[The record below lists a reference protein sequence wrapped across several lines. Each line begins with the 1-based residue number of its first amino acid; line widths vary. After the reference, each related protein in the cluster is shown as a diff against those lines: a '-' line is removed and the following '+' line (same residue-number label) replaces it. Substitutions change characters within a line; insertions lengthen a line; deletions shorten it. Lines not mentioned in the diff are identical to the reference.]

1 MEELKKYPTDTLVG
15 ELISRQEKET
25 IPCWYIIRKLVEY
38 ELHLI
43 QYADETFKES
53 YNKDISDAIIEIAK
67 LIL

>member
-1 MEELKKYPTDTLVG
+1 MEELKKYPTDRLVE

-43 QYADETFKES
+43 QYADETFKDNF
-53 YNKDISDAIIEIAK
+53 NKDITDAIVAIAK
-67 LIL
+67 ITI